1 MEDDDEELSPL
12 DFVVGIL
19 ANAAASGLDLHDVLR
34 AAEHADCFACW
45 DEAVSLLGIGA
56 IDPDDYLVVVVTKDE

>member
-1 MEDDDEELSPL
+1 MEDEDEELSPL

-19 ANAAASGLDLHDVLR
+19 ANAHASGLDLLDVLR

-45 DEAVSLLGIGA
+45 DEAVCLLGIGA
-56 IDPDDYLVVVVTKDE
+56 IDPDEYRFEYIYR